1 MYIGPLQ
8 ERADVNGQTWGEEG
22 TQGFIF
28 LPLVSLKTLL
38 MRQCLLPGPAQ
49 VWGGAFLDPSPLFSD
64 GFKFPHINTHRRRS
78 SSNTDNL
85 DAHSKTYDAGK
96 VRTDTY
102 TGRQEVG
109 SMLYYIYTK
118 QCVLEFGEKCRHF

>member
-1 MYIGPLQ
+1 MVVGGG
-8 ERADVNGQTWGEEG
+8 A
-22 TQGFIF
+22 QGFIF

-49 VWGGAFLDPSPLFSD
+49 VWGAFLDPSPRLFSD
-64 GFKFPHINTHRRRS
+64 GFKFPHINTHRRSS

-85 DAHSKTYDAGK
+85 DAHSHTYDAGK
-96 VRTDTY
+96 VRTDTC

-109 SMLYYIYTK
+109 SMLCYTQNSVRQNLGK
-118 QCVLEFGEKCRHF
+118 SIVTFDGRSLT